1 MKLVVSKRYI
11 QNFSQGALMLLFAMT
26 LVAAIHP
33 EARTGIRDSILT
45 DYRVL
50 VSSAKADLS
59 GKGESE
65 YTIAKIKTRNSLFL
79 EIYQNEKDGKT
90 TLVQKIEM
98 PDARDGYF
106 NFNGSATNLALAD
119 VDQDGALEILAPS
132 FDRDLVGRLNIFRFN
147 ADAGYV
153 EKVVQ

>member
-1 MKLVVSKRYI
+1 MKITVSKRNI
-11 QNFSQGALMLLFAMT
+11 FNVGQAMLILVFVVA

-33 EARTGIRDSILT
+33 DARSGIRDSILS

-50 VSSAKADLS
+50 VSSAHADLS
-59 GKGESE
+59 GKGSD
-65 YTIAKIKTRNSLFL
+65 YTIAKIKSRSSLFL
-79 EIYQNEKDGKT
+79 EIYENEKDGRT
-90 TLVQKIEM
+90 TLVQKIEI
-98 PDARDGYF
+98 PDAKDGYF

-119 VDQDGALEILAPS
+119 IDQDGSMEILAPS

-147 ADAGYV
+147 PEAGFV